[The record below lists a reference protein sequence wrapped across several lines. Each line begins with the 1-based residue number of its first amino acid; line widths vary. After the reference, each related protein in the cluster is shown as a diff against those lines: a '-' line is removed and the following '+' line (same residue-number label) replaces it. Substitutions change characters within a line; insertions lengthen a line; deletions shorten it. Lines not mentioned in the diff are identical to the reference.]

1 MNIRIRPALENDLPV
16 ILDIVNEVIRTSTA
30 NYNYDPETLEER
42 RDWLQKKQQS
52 GMPVIVAETDGQ
64 TIGFGTYGQFRDR
77 TGYRFTVEHS
87 VYIATPFRS
96 KGVGKRLLETLIQL
110 AKTQGMHIMVAGIDA
125 ENTESIAFHRKYG
138 FEPVGHFRE
147 IGFKFDRWLDVVF
160 LQLFL

>member
-1 MNIRIRPALENDLPV
+1 MNVHIRHALESDLRP

-30 NYNYDPETLEER
+30 NYNYDPETLDER
-42 RDWLQKKQQS
+42 LEWLQKKQQS
-52 GMPVIVAETDGQ
+52 GMPVIVAELDGQ

-87 VYIATPFRS
+87 VYIAAPFRS

-110 AKTQGMHIMVAGIDA
+110 AKAQEMHVMVAGIDA

-138 FEPVGHFRE
+138 FVEVGHFRE